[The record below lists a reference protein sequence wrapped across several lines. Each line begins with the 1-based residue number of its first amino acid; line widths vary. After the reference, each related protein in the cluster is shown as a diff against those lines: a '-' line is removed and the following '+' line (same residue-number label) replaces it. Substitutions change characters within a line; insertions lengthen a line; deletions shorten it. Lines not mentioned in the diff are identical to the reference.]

1 MKNMSLSART
11 KALIGS
17 MAKINGSMFFLPT
30 VVQRTTSLQQDIW
43 VKAIFAEEFGVSFP
57 ILDLSKLLNILS
69 LHDDPKISLIGDKVL
84 LIKGS
89 DGRKFQYTLTSKD
102 AIVIPPD
109 EDFVLP
115 TDTIVEFD
123 MSVSALQTVCK
134 HTAVADLSH
143 IAIKGDEK
151 AVYLTGYNA
160 KDGTADMYT
169 EKMAPCDKKFTV
181 DFKVHK
187 ITAMMEN
194 PYRVTVC
201 KGVTR
206 FVSDDIT
213 YWIAADTTS
222 SYS

>member
-1 MKNMSLSART
+1 MSLSSRT

-30 VVQRTTSLQQDIW
+30 VVQRTTSLQQDVW
-43 VKAIFAEEFGVSFP
+43 VKAIFAEEFGASFP

-89 DGRKFQYTLTSKD
+89 DGRKFQYTLTDKNS
-102 AIVIPPD
+102 IVIPPD

-115 TDTIVEFD
+115 PNPMVEFD

-134 HTAVADLSH
+134 HAAVADLTH
-143 IAIKGDEK
+143 VAIKGDEK
-151 AVYLTGYNA
+151 GVYLTAYSEQN
-160 KDGTADMYT
+160 DTSDMYT
-169 EKMAPCDKKFTV
+169 EKMAPCDKRFTV

-187 ITAMMEN
+187 ITSMMEN

-213 YWIAADTTS
+213 YWIAAETTS
-222 SYS
+222 NYS